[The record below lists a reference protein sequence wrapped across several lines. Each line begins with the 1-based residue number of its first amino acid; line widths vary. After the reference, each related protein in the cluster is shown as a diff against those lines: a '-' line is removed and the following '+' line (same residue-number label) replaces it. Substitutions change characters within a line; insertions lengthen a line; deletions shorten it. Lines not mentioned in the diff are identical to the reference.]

1 MEEHDFQPFFTN
13 ECNLISEDILKI
25 FEDKLTPFFEKLEP
39 AKIYDLVNRSE
50 VFHEMR
56 DCLKTVIY
64 EKEFFDLANT
74 YLLPIIN
81 NIAIEHKHIF
91 EFIPSHVDLIKYHK
105 ENYFNPHIDFVSNHT
120 NFTKQYTLLI
130 GFNTIDEGET
140 YIWDKN
146 INDFKPFKETVTR
159 GGMVWF
165 CSDIKHFADKIKKNN
180 TKIVL
185 SFQLKAIKIE
195 DEFNYENTVILKPSD
210 KNDIEYYIPKN
221 LIQNTLFEVMIQNND
236 SDLISKSEQNN
247 IIRIE
252 TNLENDKLLKIIQ
265 YLKKEKDFSVEEL
278 EDIRTILNFY
288 MINHVQF
295 MDFKIPSKYLQYLN
309 ENFVDK
315 DYILFNRFEPWMVE
329 WAKEMNYI
337 PFQIIL
343 HFKDT
348 EPNNIKNT
356 YHKNLLKQLSKF
368 TDNYYSFWDNINNY
382 LEKSK
387 KILNQTHSL
396 NNNMSE
402 ENLNKN
408 NIFSILNKTSF
419 DFLEFKNIK
428 THFTLNFFSQN
439 DYYEDYDDYDYEMNN
454 YYYDFYEYDDFCLDK
469 LFNGYEESKPID
481 IFKEE
486 SKNINTYC
494 NYLHSN
500 NENDIKQNKF
510 KFKNI
515 SKEDIYINLNNKYK
529 NIKYYIEFI
538 QKNLTKYNL
547 NFDNFSLDDKYEYLL
562 MQECFGD
569 NFNYPHFKSLNFNIQ
584 TLFIFSQNDFHYH
597 TKFKRMS
604 FYENLTNLDKHDIP
618 YDDKFMDFEK
628 NSFQINIDKLKLK
641 YGDVIQKNDKF
652 IEILTTINNG
662 ELLFGT
668 NNFSIIAQIIN
679 SYQKKDNSNIAL
691 LDKLKSI
698 IHMYQYLQFNYFDKI
713 NINHHIH
720 LFLDDAFF
728 KLELL
733 YNFMDIDIVNDLL
746 NIRFNNFCNY
756 LLYKNPFLVNNK
768 YPKLENVNI
777 HDNNSSEEFYRYHNI
792 DFDNDKN
799 NTFNSDLSEKNNS
812 YFESHFDLNID
823 DKKRI
828 FKVINNLDNKSAIAF
843 RDNIKYLYSYE
854 ESGCN
859 DDGGDI
865 YHEYENYHFN
875 IFYVYFG
882 FLKNKNH

>member
-13 ECNLISEDILKI
+13 KCNLINEDILKI
-25 FEDKLTPFFEKLEP
+25 FEEKLTPFFEKLEP

-64 EKEFFDLANT
+64 EKEFFDLANQ

-81 NIAIEHKHIF
+81 NIAFEHKHIF

-146 INDFKPFKETVTR
+146 INDFKPFNETVTR

-180 TKIVL
+180 NTKIVL
-185 SFQLKAIKIE
+185 SYQLKAIKIE
-195 DEFNYENTVILKPSD
+195 EEPNSENTIILKPID
-210 KNDIEYYIPKN
+210 KNDIEYYISKN
-221 LIQNTLFEVMIQNND
+221 LIQNTLFDTMIQNND
-236 SDLISKSEQNN
+236 SDLITLSEKNN
-247 IIRIE
+247 IICIQ
-252 TNLENDKLLKIIQ
+252 TNLENDKLFKIIQ
-265 YLKKEKDFSVEEL
+265 YLKKEKDFSIEEL
-278 EDIRTILNFY
+278 EDIRNILNFY

-329 WAKEMNYI
+329 WAKNMNYI

-343 HFKDT
+343 HFKESQFEYT
-348 EPNNIKNT
+348 NNTNSKKIF
-356 YHKNLLKQLSKF
+356 KQLSKF
-368 TDNYYSFWDNINNY
+368 TDNYYSFWDNIKNYLNKSKNILNNSLSNNY
-382 LEKSK
+382 S
-387 KILNQTHSL
+387 
-396 NNNMSE
+396 NNNDLFSV
-402 ENLNKN
+402 LNDM
-408 NIFSILNKTSF
+408 SF
-419 DFLEFKNIK
+419 DFVEFKNIK
-428 THFTLNFFSQN
+428 TYFTLNFFNENNYRNYYDEN
-439 DYYEDYDDYDYEMNN
+439 DENDD
-454 YYYDFYEYDDFCLDK
+454 YYYDFYEFDDFCLDK
-469 LFNGYEESKPID
+469 LFNAYEEPNQIN
-481 IFKEE
+481 IIEEE

-500 NENDIKQNKF
+500 NNNNNNNNNKF
-510 KFKNI
+510 NFKNMTI
-515 SKEDIYINLNNKYK
+515 EDIYTNIKNKYK
-529 NIKYYIEFI
+529 DIKYYIQNI
-538 QKNLTKYNL
+538 QQNLTKYNL
-547 NFDNFSLDDKYEYLL
+547 DFNNFSLDEKYEYLL
-562 MQECFGD
+562 MQESFGE

-597 TKFKRMS
+597 IKFKRMM
-604 FYENLTNLDKHDIP
+604 FYDNLSNLDKHDIP
-618 YDDKFMDFEK
+618 YEDKFMDFEK
-628 NSFQINIDKLKLK
+628 NSFQIDMNKLKLK
-641 YGDVIQKNDKF
+641 YGDVIEKNEYF
-652 IEILTTINNG
+652 LELLTTVNNG

-679 SYQKKDNSNIAL
+679 SYQKKDNSYIPL

-698 IHMYQYLQFNYFDKI
+698 IHMYQYLQFNEFK
-713 NINHHIH
+713 NINLNNHIH
-720 LFLDDAFF
+720 LFIDDAFF

-733 YNFMDIDIVNDLL
+733 YNFMDFDIVNDLF
-746 NIRFNNFCNY
+746 NIRFNNFSNY
-756 LLYKNPFLVNNK
+756 LLYKNPFLVEKN
-768 YPKLENVNI
+768 YPSLNHVFEN
-777 HDNNSSEEFYRYHNI
+777 DNNSSEDFYRYHNI
-792 DFDNDKN
+792 DFNNDKN
-799 NTFNSDLSEKNNS
+799 NTLNINTTEKNNS
-812 YFESHFDLNID
+812 FFESKFELSID

-828 FKVINNLDNKSAIAF
+828 FQIIKNLDNKSAITF
-843 RDNIKYLYSYE
+843 RDNIKNLYSYE

-859 DDGGDI
+859 DDGGDV
-865 YHEYENYHFN
+865 YHETERYHFN

-882 FLKNKNH
+882 FLKNKN